1 MSGSATEVEDEAIV
15 LRTYKS
21 GEADRVCVLW
31 TRHHGKLRVL
41 AKGVR
46 KTSSRMG
53 GSLEPMGHVTVQ
65 LVKGRGD
72 LWITKHVTHRERMTT
87 LRGDYDRIAAGLAVV
102 EVVDAIPTDEAAD
115 EGIFEML
122 VRVLLTLDNPEFR
135 PELVASSFFFKL
147 LAHDG
152 SGPVVDLCVNCGS
165 RGPLVAFNAE
175 VGGTLCVNCRS
186 GAAISADALELI
198 RRILG
203 GDLAGVLRGV
213 APAGAAEVNSLAHDA
228 IEAHL
233 GRRLKVARSAAT
245 LSPAS
250 ASPAASSHGPS
261 RAPEPDVEADDLRRR
276 PGVTGRGREGERLGP

>member
-1 MSGSATEVEDEAIV
+1 MKEIADEAVV

-21 GEADRVCVLW
+21 GESDRVVVLW

-53 GSLEPMGHVTVQ
+53 GSLEPMGHVKVD

-72 LWITKHVTHRERMTT
+72 LWITKHVTHLERMTN
-87 LRGDYDRIAAGLAVV
+87 LRNDYARISAGLAVV

-122 VRVLLTLDNPEFR
+122 VRVLLTLDNTEFH

-147 LAHDG
+147 LAYDG
-152 SGPVVDLCVNCGS
+152 SEPVVDFCVNCES
-165 RGPLVAFNAE
+165 PGPLVAFNAE
-175 VGGTLCVNCRS
+175 VGGTLCANCRS
-186 GAAISADALELI
+186 GTALSADALLLI

-203 GDLAGVLRGV
+203 GELAGVLREDT
-213 APAGAAEVNSLAHDA
+213 PAGSGEVMALAHEA
-228 IEAHL
+228 IEVHF
-233 GRRLKVARSAAT
+233 GKRLKVSRSTAPLAPHLASHLAST
-245 LSPAS
+245 VTPPESPAV
-250 ASPAASSHGPS
+250 P
-261 RAPEPDVEADDLRRR
+261 
-276 PGVTGRGREGERLGP
+276 